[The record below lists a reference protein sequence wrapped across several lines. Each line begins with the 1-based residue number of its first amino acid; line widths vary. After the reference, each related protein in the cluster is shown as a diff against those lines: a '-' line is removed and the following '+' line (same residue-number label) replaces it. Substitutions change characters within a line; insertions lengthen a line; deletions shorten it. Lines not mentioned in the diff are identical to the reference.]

1 MKEFPVVKKLS
12 FLTFLMLLIPLTA
25 WVIGW
30 QWNLQTNL
38 TINPFDWALFVL
50 TETGSTPYALI
61 TCVLFMLWLMWLARS
76 RYSWLLVGF
85 ICATSV
91 VGTQAI
97 KEGTKAVFKEPRPF
111 VTEMFQSNTEAF
123 YALPKAEQAVAVMK
137 FEQPENQFVV
147 EHQADELG
155 YSFPSGHTIFA
166 VSWMLMFAGLL
177 FGVRGQA
184 VVFAQIF
191 AILWAGLM
199 LISRLRLGMHY
210 PIDLF
215 ASTLIA
221 WAFHLIIFLWAIPF
235 LEKWTLFKKRG

>member
-1 MKEFPVVKKLS
+1 MVKKLS
-12 FLTFLMLLIPLTA
+12 FLTLLMLFIPATA
-25 WVIGW
+25 WLIGW

-38 TINPFDWALFVL
+38 GVNVFDWTLFIL

-61 TCVLFMLWLMWLARS
+61 TCVLFMLWLMWLART
-76 RYSWLLVGF
+76 RYSWFLVGF

-97 KEGTKAVFKEPRPF
+97 KEGAKAVFKEPRPF
-111 VTEMFQSNTEAF
+111 VTQMFQADTEAF
-123 YALPKAEQAVAVMK
+123 YALPKAEQETAVLK
-137 FEQPENQFVV
+137 FVQPENQFVI

-155 YSFPSGHTIFA
+155 YSFPSGHTIFG
-166 VSWMLMFAGLL
+166 VSWLLIFAGLL
-177 FGVRGQA
+177 FGIRGQA
-184 VVFAQIF
+184 VIFAQF
-191 AILWAGLM
+191 FVILWAGLM

-215 ASTLIA
+215 VSTLIA
-221 WAFHLIIFLWAIPF
+221 WVFHLIIFLWVIPL

>member
-1 MKEFPVVKKLS
+1 MVKKLS

-25 WVIGW
+25 WIIGW
-30 QWNLQTNL
+30 QWNLQTNSGFSL
-38 TINPFDWALFVL
+38 FDWALFVL

-61 TCVLFMLWLMWLARS
+61 TCVLFMLWLMRLARS

-97 KEGTKAVFKEPRPF
+97 KEGAKAVFKEPRPF
-111 VTEMFQSNTEAF
+111 VTQMFQADTQAF
-123 YALPKAEQAVAVMK
+123 YALPKEEQAVAVLK
-137 FEQPENQFVV
+137 FVQSDNQFVV

-177 FGVRGQA
+177 FGIRGQA

-215 ASTLIA
+215 VSTLIA
-221 WAFHLIIFLWAIPF
+221 WVFHLVIFLWAIPF
-235 LEKWTLFKKRG
+235 LEKRTLFKKRG

>member
-1 MKEFPVVKKLS
+1 MVKKLS

-25 WVIGW
+25 WIIGW
-30 QWNLQTNL
+30 QWNLQTNSGFSL
-38 TINPFDWALFVL
+38 FDWTLFVL

-61 TCVLFMLWLMWLARS
+61 TCVLFMLWLMRLTRS

-97 KEGTKAVFKEPRPF
+97 KEGAKAVFKEPRPF
-111 VTEMFQSNTEAF
+111 VTQMFQADTQAF
-123 YALPKAEQAVAVMK
+123 YALPKEEQAVAVLK
-137 FEQPENQFVV
+137 FVQSDNQFVV

-215 ASTLIA
+215 VSTLIA
-221 WAFHLIIFLWAIPF
+221 WAFHLVIFLWAIPF
-235 LEKWTLFKKRG
+235 LEKRTLFKKRG